1 MSDIVTLGDP
11 VLEAH
16 AVPVTEFDVNLENLV
31 MRMFG
36 IMKDEKGIG
45 LAAPQIGISQ
55 RLFVVGLDDDEPRVF
70 INPEIIQTS
79 QEEADIE
86 EGCLSVP
93 GIYVVVRRPATVK
106 VQARNVKG
114 KFFTIEADGMLAR
127 VIQHE
132 NDHLDGRLFLDRL
145 PPGKRQRALIQY
157 NRRIRM

>member
-11 VLEAH
+11 VLEAQ

-93 GIYVVVRRPATVK
+93 GIYVVVRRPETVK